1 VSLRVETVMLVPGVE
16 TYAGQVQAR
25 TGIAQIAADARRVE
39 ALGFDGLTAPEAG
52 HDPFLPLAIAAEH
65 TARVRLG
72 TNVAIA
78 FPRSPMVTA
87 QVAWDLQHLSGGRF
101 RLGLGT
107 QVKAHNERRYGAPWT
122 GPPGPRLR
130 EYLLCLRAIW
140 KSFQDGK
147 APSFFK
153 GEHYQ
158 FTLLSP
164 FFSPGPIEHPHV
176 PIDIAAVNPYMARL
190 AGELCDGLRLH
201 PISTFRHT
209 REVIL
214 PAIAEGAR
222 RAGRAAS
229 EIDLIMAPFLATGAD
244 ERELEAGKRA
254 ARQRIGFYAST
265 PTYHP
270 VLAFHG
276 WQEVGERLHR
286 LTREGKWAE
295 LGDVIRDDMLEE
307 WAVVAPYSELAAR
320 IAERCRGI
328 ATTVLLDLP
337 PALRQ
342 DDARVRE
349 IVDALK
355 RT

>member
-1 VSLRVETVMLVPGVE
+1 MAFRVETVMLVPGAE
-16 TYAGQVQAR
+16 SYAGAIQAR
-25 TGIAQIAADARRVE
+25 TGIAEIAADARRVE

-52 HDPFLPLAIAAEH
+52 HDPFLPLALAAEH
-65 TARVRLG
+65 TRRVRLG

-78 FPRSPMVTA
+78 FPRSPMATA

-107 QVKAHNERRYGAPWT
+107 QGRAHVERRYGAAWT

-147 APSFFK
+147 APTFFE
-153 GEHYQ
+153 GEHYR

-164 FFSPGPIEHPHV
+164 FFSPGPIDHPHV
-176 PIDIAAVNPYMARL
+176 PIDLAAVNPFMARL
-190 AGELCDGLRLH
+190 AGELADGLRLH

-209 REVIL
+209 REVIV

-222 RAGRAAS
+222 RAGRPAAAL
-229 EIDLIMAPFLATGAD
+229 DLILAPFLATGAD
-244 ERELEAGKRA
+244 SRALEAGKRA
-254 ARQRIGFYAST
+254 ARQRIAFYAST
-265 PTYHP
+265 PTYHS

-276 WQEVGERLHR
+276 WEELGKRLHR
-286 LTREGKWAE
+286 LTRESRWSE
-295 LGDVIRDDMLEE
+295 LADVVSDDMLDE
-307 WAVVAPYSELAAR
+307 WAIVAPWDELAGR
-320 IAERCRGI
+320 IAERCGGL

-337 PALRQ
+337 PALRR
-342 DDARVRE
+342 DDARVR
-349 IVDALK
+349 ALVEAL
-355 RT
+355 RGG